1 MDLNTTIEENNKE
14 RMENLKNNIDILK
27 NAEPFDVIKIW
38 NEDFIFHSLD
48 FHFNEIKFYYFTSNW
63 YQHLDFDLSD
73 LYSKEIKKEQVIN
86 KISQFY
92 SEIEHGIKE
101 RTEIQRQIKEKHPSL
116 FEEN

>member
-48 FHFNEIKFYYFTSNW
+48 FHFNDVKFYYFTSNW
-63 YQHLDFDLSD
+63 YQYLEIDLSE
-73 LYSKEIKKEQVIN
+73 LYSREIKKEQWIN
-86 KISQFY
+86 IIKDFY
-92 SEIEHGIKE
+92 SEIESGIID
-101 RTEIQRQIKEKHPSL
+101 RTEIQRQIKEKYPSL